1 MILKKNLNLQKFSV
15 IFILKKWGKR
25 KGFQLPGFKFQYFC
39 HSGRYISPAFLY
51 SEPKA
56 EIQELT
62 RMHKTAFES

>member
-1 MILKKNLNLQKFSV
+1 MILKKTLNLQKFSV
-15 IFILKKWGKR
+15 IFIFKKWGKR